1 MSAGAVAAR
10 SAHKGSESRLL
21 SPEERTLLAGNILFE
36 DLLRHDTSTGAI
48 RNMADEISGVELS
61 LTNSFLSKYLVS
73 EHLSLRSAV
82 GAHPSERLSSKREE
96 LLNFIHYVR
105 NVTDGIPA
113 DRVINLDPTSV
124 YSDSRY
130 IRQAGAKG
138 RYRLMVLKFSSSA
151 YIFLIVRDL
160 DDLSKPAVSP
170 IRTTPP

>member
-1 MSAGAVAAR
+1 MDMSADAVAAR

-48 RNMADEISGVELS
+48 RNMADEISGAELS

-96 LLNFIHYVR
+96 LSDFIHYVR

-130 IRQAGAKG
+130 IRQAGAQG
-138 RYRLMVLKFSSSA
+138 RYRFIVLKL
-151 YIFLIVRDL
+151 FL
-160 DDLSKPAVSP
+160 
-170 IRTTPP
+170 